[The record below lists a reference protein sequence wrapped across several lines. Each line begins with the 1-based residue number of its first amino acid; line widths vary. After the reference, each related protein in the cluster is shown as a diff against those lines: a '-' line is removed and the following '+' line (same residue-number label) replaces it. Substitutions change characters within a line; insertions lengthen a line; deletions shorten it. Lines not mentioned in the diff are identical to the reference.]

1 MSLLRILT
9 KAVYPQD
16 PDGLRKSAN
25 LYFAVGIVVMVICA
39 VSYNLAHKLPVIKFH
54 EERKAQSLKESQE
67 NGSLTGPMWRKT
79 LWQIVTRIKSHG
91 FGIVLIYIVTLSIFP
106 GYITEDVHSD
116 LLGDWFP
123 VLLIAAFNV
132 FDLVGKSLTAV
143 YMFTDEKIAVGGCI
157 ARLLFYP
164 LFWGCLHGPMFLR
177 TEIPVALLTCL
188 LGLTNGYLTS
198 VLMILV
204 PKSVPLKHSETA
216 GIVSVLFLVI
226 GLASGSVLAWF
237 WVI

>member
-1 MSLLRILT
+1 MDVQKCFSLPWKFLHKLRKILT

-54 EERKAQSLKESQE
+54 EERKAQALLKESQE

-116 LLGDWFP
+116 LLKDWFH

-143 YMFTDEKIAVGGCI
+143 YMLADEKG
-157 ARLLFYP
+157 
-164 LFWGCLHGPMFLR
+164 
-177 TEIPVALLTCL
+177 
-188 LGLTNGYLTS
+188 
-198 VLMILV
+198 
-204 PKSVPLKHSETA
+204 
-216 GIVSVLFLVI
+216 
-226 GLASGSVLAWF
+226 
-237 WVI
+237 